1 MRLGKYKVSPEHNVT
16 KESKKELKKKKE
28 ERGGEGRMGERKR
41 EEGGREGKKD
51 RKKECD
57 IAKGIGAKLTDFPM
71 ANIRTSAATN
81 K

>member
-1 MRLGKYKVSPEHNVT
+1 ME
-16 KESKKELKKKKE
+16 
-28 ERGGEGRMGERKR
+28 ERKR
-41 EEGGREGKKD
+41 EQGGREGKKD

-71 ANIRTSAATN
+71 ANIRTSGATN